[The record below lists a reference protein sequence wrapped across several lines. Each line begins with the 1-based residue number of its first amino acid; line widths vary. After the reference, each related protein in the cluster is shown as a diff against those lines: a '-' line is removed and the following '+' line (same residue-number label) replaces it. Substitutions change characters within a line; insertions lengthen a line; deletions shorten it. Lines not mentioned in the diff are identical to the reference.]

1 MQTKMHS
8 TFRDKRPWKDHFQNR
23 ICVKIAKKKEDSTI
37 AFSASVSFFVVWHI
51 EKRFSQPDAQMKIKM
66 QTAD

>member
-1 MQTKMHS
+1 L
-8 TFRDKRPWKDHFQNR
+8 P
-23 ICVKIAKKKEDSTI
+23 KKEDSTI